1 METISAADRKLF
13 SDLGISVEQVEQ
25 QLSRFAEGF
34 PTLEVMESATVGRG
48 ISSLSEEELHKY
60 QQIWENY
67 CADTSHSVLK
77 FVPASG
83 AATRMFKLV
92 YDFRNSGSDAPR
104 TADEERFF
112 KECDKI
118 GFYGDWCYGS
128 RRLFGEDAA
137 ELGTAGR
144 YQDMARALLDA
155 EGVGYGSFPKG
166 LVKFH
171 EYADCDR
178 TAVEEHLVESASYAR
193 MGNGK
198 ARIYFTAAPE
208 HMAHFEKFLKA
219 KVAEYSERLGVEI
232 STEVGVQKS
241 STQTVAANEDGTIF
255 RKENGEPLFRPSGH
269 GALIENLNEQR
280 ADVVFVK
287 NIDNVVPD
295 HLRADTVRY
304 KQVLAGLLVD
314 LQQQVFAYLQKLDS
328 GRYSMDD
335 LREMLQFVQKKLCCK
350 NPETK
355 LLEDTE
361 LAIYLRRKLNRP
373 LRVCGMVRNE
383 GEAGGGPFFARNADG
398 TVSLQIME
406 SSQFDL
412 SDPQAKKML
421 ESGTHF
427 NPVDLVCSFRNYK
440 GEYFD
445 LRKFVDERT
454 GFISHKSWKGRPLL
468 ALERPGLWNGAMSDW
483 NTVFVEV
490 PRTTFTPV
498 KTVMDLLS
506 PEHQPAQHHCGAVDC
521 PPAILPNEL

>member
-1 METISAADRKLF
+1 METISAADKKLF
-13 SDLGISVEQVEQ
+13 SELGISDTQVEQ

-34 PTLEVMESATVGRG
+34 PSLEVKESATVGKG
-48 ISSLSEEELHKY
+48 ILSLSEEEENKY
-60 QQIWENY
+60 RQIWNDY
-67 CADTSHSVLK
+67 CADASHSVLK

-92 YDFRNSGSDAPR
+92 YDYRNSASALPR

-112 KECDKI
+112 KDCSKL
-118 GFYGDWCYGS
+118 GFYGDWCYGC
-128 RRLFGEDAA
+128 RRLFGQEAD
-137 ELGTAGR
+137 ELCADGR
-144 YQDMARALLDA
+144 YQDMAQALLDV

-171 EYADCDR
+171 LYADSDR
-178 TAVEEHLVESASYAR
+178 TAIEEHLMESASYAR
-193 MGNGK
+193 MADGT

-208 HMAHFEKFLKA
+208 HLGHFEKFLKT
-219 KVAEYSERLGVEI
+219 KVAEYSEKLGVKI
-232 STEVGVQKS
+232 STEVGLQKS

-280 ADVVFVK
+280 ADVVFIK

-295 HLRADTVRY
+295 HRRADTIRY
-304 KQVLAGLLVD
+304 KQILAGLLVD
-314 LQQQVFAYLQKLDS
+314 LQRQVFAYLDVLDG

-335 LREMLQFVQKKLCCK
+335 LREILQFVQKKLFCK

-361 LAIYLRRKLNRP
+361 LAIYLRQKLNRP

-398 TVSLQIME
+398 TVSLQILE

-412 SDPQAKKML
+412 SDPQAKKLL

-445 LRKFVDERT
+445 LRKYVDEQT
-454 GFISHKSWKGRPLL
+454 GFISRKSWKGRPLL

-506 PEHQPAQHHCGAVDC
+506 PEHQPEQSRREPVQC
-521 PPAILPNEL
+521 PPAILPDEL